1 MFCKNNEFIRG
12 ADMDISQVIIIISSV
27 LGGLLAIA
35 LGVVFF
41 VSRRSQRVMESL
53 LQLMTNPQRA
63 QVADAARV
71 LETILAGEIA
81 KIESSF
87 QTMRDTL
94 NAQIATA
101 EEMKNN
107 LGVQNEKLVEL
118 ADDATKKVAVM
129 SQRLENTVLGLQN
142 VVISAGWVDV
152 QNTTD
157 KFNTTVN
164 ELLAKIDTTTH
175 NTTERI
181 GTIQSQ
187 IDGWIATSETLD
199 NNLKNEFAVNDEQMK
214 NLAAQSENMQQ
225 KLSELSSSVAD
236 GFTNV
241 KTAATDY
248 ETLMT
253 NNDKLLD
260 SHLEKMDAFSKQTK
274 KQLTAQMNTL
284 TNTANV
290 VGGQVRLAESSLD
303 KQVRK
308 LTDAVE
314 SLMDSAARTETSVRN
329 ISNELATLTNRFNG
343 EIKEFATDVVSE
355 LKTVSGVANT
365 TLDNT
370 KTAAGKFSESVRVM
384 ATSVRETL
392 IEMNTAHTQL
402 SKQSESLIK
411 MSSETTA
418 QLQPLSELIEKYYS
432 ALPDLSQGSVDAG
445 DKLQQVVASLNEKIN
460 LMKNTVAESTTAVA
474 ESAVKLEDLA
484 GQSRQQMIDLM
495 SDYAKAVNT
504 MQTLNKQMMVAR
516 ASAPMDAIGTAPA
529 AATMARVS
537 GADFL
542 KQAERAFEKMHEL
555 SLDLTR
561 ATGADI
567 PDVVWKKF
575 HAGDKTIFSKWLAKM
590 MAAAD
595 KKQIRDMLKS
605 DSVFRSQATQFVRS
619 FDKIMTSAQ
628 NTDTPDKVSA
638 ALVKTDLGQIY
649 LSLKNHIN

>member
-175 NTTERI
+175 DTTERI

-199 NNLKNEFAVNDEQMK
+199 NNLKNEFATNDEQMK